1 MERSEGERRAAK
13 RPGEQEKGG
22 IAVAFSADVKRELC
36 RQEVNRR
43 CCAQAEAYGILL
55 FCSAFDRRQARIV
68 TESPALKERLPGL
81 FRKAFR
87 LPFDQVPEPGEG
99 KGAFVID
106 SPAKLKTLF
115 DAFDLDWGGSI
126 ALHINLARLEEDHC
140 RTAFLRGAFLAG
152 GSVTDPMKGYHLEL
166 ATSHY
171 RVGRELPALLREAGF
186 EPKETTRKGNQVVYF
201 KHSDHIE
208 DFLTFLGAPV
218 SAMGVMSAKIERDL
232 RGSVNR
238 QVNCD
243 SANLDKTVAAAR
255 EQAAAI
261 ERLREAGRLDGLPDK
276 LREAARL
283 RIENPELNLSQLA
296 ALCDPPVS
304 KSALNHR
311 MRKLLELA
319 DRE

>member
-1 MERSEGERRAAK
+1 M
-13 RPGEQEKGG
+13 
-22 IAVAFSADVKRELC
+22 AFSADVKQELC
-36 RQEVNRR
+36 RQAVSRR

-68 TESPALKERLPGL
+68 TESPGLKERLPIL
-81 FRKAFR
+81 FRRAFK
-87 LPFDQVPEPGEG
+87 LGFDQSPEPGEG
-99 KGAFVID
+99 KGVFLIED
-106 SPAKLKTLF
+106 PGKLRAIF
-115 DAFDLDWGGSI
+115 DAFDLEWDGSVS
-126 ALHINLARLEEDHC
+126 LHINLARLEDEHC

-171 RVGRELPALLREAGF
+171 HAGRELPALLREAGF
-186 EPKETTRKGNQVVYF
+186 EPKETERKGNRVIYF
-201 KHSDHIE
+201 KHSDQIE

-218 SAMGVMSAKIERDL
+218 SAMGVMAAKIERDL

-255 EQAAAI
+255 EQLDAI
-261 ERLREAGRLDGLPDK
+261 RRLEEAGRLEGLPDK
-276 LREAARL
+276 LQEAARL
-283 RIENPELNLSQLA
+283 RLDNPELNLAQLG
-296 ALCDPPVS
+296 ALCDPAVS
-304 KSALNHR
+304 KSAFNHR

-319 DRE
+319 EESP

>member
-1 MERSEGERRAAK
+1 M
-13 RPGEQEKGG
+13 
-22 IAVAFSADVKRELC
+22 AFSADVKQELC
-36 RQEVNRR
+36 RPAVSRR

-55 FCSAFDRRQARIV
+55 FCGAFHPRQARIV
-68 TESPALKERLPGL
+68 TECAALKERLPLL
-81 FRKAFR
+81 FKKAFK
-87 LPFDQVPEPGEG
+87 LSFDQLPQPGEG
-99 KGAFVID
+99 KGTFLVED
-106 SPAKLKTLF
+106 PAKLKAIF
-115 DAFDLDWGGSI
+115 HAFDLEWDGAVS
-126 ALHINLARLEEDHC
+126 LHINLAPLEEEHC

-171 RVGRELPALLREAGF
+171 HVGRELPALLREVGF
-186 EPKETTRKGNQVVYF
+186 EPKETQRKGNRVVYF

-218 SAMGVMSAKIERDL
+218 SAMAVMNAKLERDL
-232 RGSVNR
+232 QGRVNR

-255 EQAAAI
+255 EQLAAI
-261 ERLREAGRLDGLPDK
+261 ERLRAAGRLETLPDK
-276 LREAARL
+276 LREAAALRL
-283 RIENPELNLSQLA
+283 DHPELNLAQLG
-296 ALCDPPVS
+296 ALCAPAVS

-319 DRE
+319 EAAARGG

>member
-1 MERSEGERRAAK
+1 M
-13 RPGEQEKGG
+13 
-22 IAVAFSADVKRELC
+22 AFSADVKQELC
-36 RQEVNRR
+36 RQEVSRR

-55 FCSAFDRRQARIV
+55 FCSAFDRSQARIV
-68 TESPALKERLPGL
+68 TESPALKERLPIL
-81 FRKAFR
+81 FRRAFK
-87 LPFDQVPEPGEG
+87 LSFDRTAEPGEG
-99 KGAFVID
+99 KGAFLMED
-106 SPAKLKTLF
+106 PDKLKVIF
-115 DAFDLDWGGSI
+115 DAFDLEWNSSV

-171 RVGRELPALLREAGF
+171 QVGRELPALLREAGF
-186 EPKETTRKGNQVVYF
+186 EPKETRRKGNQVVYF

-218 SAMGVMSAKIERDL
+218 SAMKVMAAKIERDL

-255 EQAAAI
+255 EQLAAI
-261 ERLREAGRLDGLPDK
+261 ERLREAGLLDSLPDK

-283 RIENPELNLSQLA
+283 RLENPELNLNQLA

-304 KSALNHR
+304 KSAFNHR
-311 MRKLLELA
+311 MRKLFELSEE
-319 DRE
+319 RQR

>member
-1 MERSEGERRAAK
+1 M
-13 RPGEQEKGG
+13 
-22 IAVAFSADVKRELC
+22 AFSAEAKQELC
-36 RQEVNRR
+36 RQEISRR

-55 FCSAFDRRQARIV
+55 FCSVFDSWQARIV
-68 TESPALKERLPGL
+68 TESPALKDRLPVL
-81 FRKAFR
+81 FRKAFK
-87 LPFDQVPEPGEG
+87 LSFDKLPEPGEG
-99 KGAFVID
+99 KGSFLLED
-106 SPAKLKTLF
+106 PAKLKAVF
-115 DAFDLDWGGSI
+115 GAFDLEWEGAVS
-126 ALHINLARLEEDHC
+126 LHINLARLEEDHC

-171 RVGRELPALLREAGF
+171 HVGRELPALLREAGF
-186 EPKETTRKGNQVVYF
+186 EPKETQRKGNHVVYF

-218 SAMGVMSAKIERDL
+218 SAMGVMAAKIERDL

-255 EQAAAI
+255 EQLAAI
-261 ERLREAGRLDGLPDK
+261 ERLRESGRLDALPDK

-283 RIENPELNLSQLA
+283 RMENPELNLSQLG
-296 ALCDPPVS
+296 ALCDPAVS

-319 DRE
+319 EGLGHESV

>member
-1 MERSEGERRAAK
+1 M
-13 RPGEQEKGG
+13 
-22 IAVAFSADVKRELC
+22 AFSAEVKQELC
-36 RQEVNRR
+36 RQRVDRR

-68 TESPALKERLPGL
+68 TECPGLKERLPIL
-81 FRKAFR
+81 FRRAFKVS
-87 LPFDQVPEPGEG
+87 FDQIPEPGEG
-99 KGAFVID
+99 KGVFLLE
-106 SPAKLKTLF
+106 SPAKLRTVF
-115 DAFDLDWGGSI
+115 DAFGLEWDGAVS
-126 ALHINLARLEEDHC
+126 LHINLARLEEEHC

-171 RVGRELPALLREAGF
+171 HVGRELPALLREAGF
-186 EPKETTRKGNQVVYF
+186 EAKETDRKGNHVVYF

-218 SAMGVMSAKIERDL
+218 SAMGVMSARIERDI

-255 EQAAAI
+255 EQLAAI
-261 ERLREAGRLDGLPDK
+261 GRLEASGRLDALPDK
-276 LREAARL
+276 LKEAARL
-283 RIENPELNLSQLA
+283 RRENPELNLSQLA
-296 ALCDPPVS
+296 ALCQPPVS
-304 KSALNHR
+304 KSAFNHR
-311 MRKLLELA
+311 MRKLMELA
-319 DRE
+319 ENTES